1 MCGRMNVNN
10 DSYMQDLIA
19 TIGLPENNIN
29 ISQDVAPGA
38 NIVSIKHCGK
48 ALPYKVFDKLRQVNQ
63 AEVVD
68 NKRLGAA
75 LAFVKRS
82 QEERSE
88 ALERTRCSQNFS
100 RTAQKKARQ
109 VNPVLLNPIDPDK

>member
-1 MCGRMNVNN
+1 
-10 DSYMQDLIA
+10 
-19 TIGLPENNIN
+19 
-29 ISQDVAPGA
+29 
-38 NIVSIKHCGK
+38 
-48 ALPYKVFDKLRQVNQ
+48 
-63 AEVVD
+63 VVD

-88 ALERTRCSQNFS
+88 TLERTRCSQNFS